1 MGEGDSPNSSPYFG
15 ITKTIIMSR
24 KFDYACPPSFLC
36 NTLLMVSLFC
46 LYREAAVET
55 SISVLVDPTDDEIKH
70 CPGLICI
77 ALTEDGRITGLYK
90 YGKKM

>member
-1 MGEGDSPNSSPYFG
+1 
-15 ITKTIIMSR
+15 MSR
-24 KFDYACPPSFLC
+24 KFEHASFLC
-36 NTLLMVSLFC
+36 NNLPTWCTENDVLLLLMVSLFC
-46 LYREAAVET
+46 LYREAAAET